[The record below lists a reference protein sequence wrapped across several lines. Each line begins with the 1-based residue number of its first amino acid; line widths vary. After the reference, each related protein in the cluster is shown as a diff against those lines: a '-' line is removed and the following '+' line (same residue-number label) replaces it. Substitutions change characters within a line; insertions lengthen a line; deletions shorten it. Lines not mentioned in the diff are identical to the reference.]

1 MKRYGGNNI
10 NNIEN
15 LEELFDLW
23 KNKQKKDKRNTG
35 VFVSDGYIFEDKY
48 KKSKKR
54 ILFILKESH
63 LFDGEK
69 EHSNNKIITNN
80 QSEFYK
86 DFFRENYKDKYGNK
100 LYEIDENNIIC
111 PKAWI
116 TRNEKELIENPK
128 QKEKICRAFDN
139 RPKQKEKIS
148 RISEY
153 ILHKNISS
161 DYNILKEALAQISFM
176 NINKMGG
183 GVKTNPKELY
193 GYYIDYKEFIIREI
207 EILNPSIIV
216 FMAHDYE
223 IIKDLKETFSTIKI
237 INMIHTAAIG
247 RNLTLE
253 NYEKNYYKKC
263 DCINDGE
270 GPFIKFNETTKRFLA
285 KFIYRYEN
293 I

>member
-1 MKRYGGNNI
+1 MND
-10 NNIEN
+10 IEN

-48 KKSKKR
+48 KNSEKR

-63 LFDGEK
+63 LFNGEK
-69 EHSNNKIITNN
+69 QHTNNKIITNN
-80 QSEFYK
+80 QSDFYK
-86 DFFRENYKDKYGNK
+86 DFFREDYKDKYGNK
-100 LYEIDENNIIC
+100 LYQLDENNIIH

-128 QKEKICRAFDN
+128 LKENICRAFDN
-139 RPKQKEKIS
+139 KPKQKEKIA

-153 ILHKNISS
+153 ILNKNISS

-183 GVKTNPKELY
+183 GVKTNHKELNN
-193 GYYIDYKEFIIREI
+193 YYNDYKEFIIKEI

-223 IIKDLKETFSTIKI
+223 IIKDLKKVFNKIKI

-247 RNLTLE
+247 RNLNLE
-253 NYEKNYYKKC
+253 SYEKDYYIKC
-263 DCINDGE
+263 VCKNNGE
-270 GPFIKFNETTKRFLA
+270 GPFVKFNETTKKFLA